1 MLILIKSVILAS
13 IIFLVSI
20 NSFAQNRNQ
29 VFEPYEN
36 SLEKNKDDYPDEDNG
51 DDNDEDKQ
59 PPSSTPVPF
68 DGGLSLIIAAGAGI
82 GIKTAR
88 DKRKKAQITSKLNE
102 K

>member
-29 VFEPYEN
+29 VFDPYEN
-36 SLEKNKDDYPDEDNG
+36 SLEKNKDDDPDKNNG
-51 DDNDEDKQ
+51 SGNNV
-59 PPSSTPVPF
+59 PSSTPVPF
-68 DGGLSLIIAAGAGI
+68 DGGLSLIIVAGAGI
-82 GIKTAR
+82 AIKTAR
-88 DKRKKAQITSKLNE
+88 DKRRKAQIIIKLNE